1 MYILFSLTDGDF
13 ETLELTEANVN
24 PTQERMSPK
33 DFDLLKV
40 LGKGGYGKVFQCRK
54 RSGTDSGKI
63 FAMKVL
69 RKASIVRN
77 QKDVSHTKAERN
89 ILESVRV
96 RITIINNRYINKFD
110 VLASF
115 YSSVE
120 LCISNWWKIIFSI
133 RIFKWW

>member
-1 MYILFSLTDGDF
+1 MYIVFFFYLSLTDGDF
-13 ETLELTEANVN
+13 DTLEITEANVN

-54 RSGTDSGKI
+54 RSGADAGKI

-89 ILESVRV
+89 ILECVMVSIDVSL
-96 RITIINNRYINKFD
+96 FD
-110 VLASF
+110 GK
-115 YSSVE
+115 E
-120 LCISNWWKIIFSI
+120 LNCGPYMAF
-133 RIFKWW
+133 

>member
-1 MYILFSLTDGDF
+1 MTDGDF
-13 ETLELTEANVN
+13 DTLEITEANVN

-54 RSGTDSGKI
+54 RSGADAGKI

-89 ILESVRV
+89 ILECVMVSIDVSL
-96 RITIINNRYINKFD
+96 FD
-110 VLASF
+110 GK
-115 YSSVE
+115 E
-120 LCISNWWKIIFSI
+120 LNCGPYMAF
-133 RIFKWW
+133 

>member
-1 MYILFSLTDGDF
+1 
-13 ETLELTEANVN
+13 
-24 PTQERMSPK
+24 MSPK

-54 RSGTDSGKI
+54 RTGADCGKI

-89 ILESVRV
+89 ILESVMHPF
-96 RITIINNRYINKFD
+96 I
-110 VLASF
+110 
-115 YSSVE
+115 VE
-120 LCISNWWKIIFSI
+120 LNYAFQTGGKLYLVLEYLNGGELFTHLENEGIFMEDCSA
-133 RIFKWW
+133 